1 MSARRNDGSDNSCQ
15 KPAPAASP
23 STRSRQARARVLAT
37 SPPTVASRPRR
48 PAGVTAALLT
58 AGALDATLPRTA
70 PSPATL
76 RHMAD
81 THEVTNQVPPLVE
94 YDVFGADDAL
104 VEGVQRHDADWAVED
119 LTALGRRAGTAE
131 AQEWGRLANDYP
143 PKLRT
148 LDRSGHRIDEV
159 EFHPSWHSLMDV
171 AIGAGLHA
179 SPWVDPRPGAHVARA
194 AGFSVWSQVEGG
206 HGCPVSMTH
215 AAVPA
220 LRADR
225 TLYDEWV
232 PRLTSYSYDFG
243 LRAPQEKAGCLAG
256 MGMTEKQ
263 GGSDVRTNSTRAV
276 AQPDGTYLLTGH
288 KWFTSAPMCDVF
300 LVLAQA
306 AEGLTC
312 FVVPRVLPDG
322 ARNTF
327 RIQRL
332 KDKLGN
338 RSNASSEPEF
348 DNTVAWRLGD
358 EGRGVRTIIEMVMMT
373 RLDCVIGS
381 TSLMRARVAQA
392 THHARHRQAVGSYLV
407 YKPLMRNVLADL
419 AVESE
424 AATVLMGRLAAATD
438 AAFAGD
444 AGEAAFRRIG
454 LAVGKYWICKRGPA
468 VAAEALECLGGN
480 GYVEDFPMARLYRE
494 APLNSIWEGSGN
506 VNALDVLR
514 ALARE
519 PQALE
524 AFFAE
529 VSAAEGADP
538 HLDAAVAAI
547 KADLS
552 DGGDIELRARRLV
565 ERMALVLQGSLVV
578 RHSPPAVADAFCA
591 SRLGG
596 DWGHAFGTLPPTVDT
611 GAIIDRATA
620 KVA

>member
-1 MSARRNDGSDNSCQ
+1 MRD
-15 KPAPAASP
+15 
-23 STRSRQARARVLAT
+23 TWL
-37 SPPTVASRPRR
+37 
-48 PAGVTAALLT
+48 
-58 AGALDATLPRTA
+58 
-70 PSPATL
+70 
-76 RHMAD
+76 MAD
-81 THEVTNQVPPLVE
+81 THEVTNQVPPLTG
-94 YDVFGADDAL
+94 YDVFSADAAL
-104 VEGVQRHDADWAVED
+104 VEGVQRHDAAWALDD
-119 LTALGRRAGTAE
+119 LVALGRRAGTEE
-131 AQEWGRLANDYP
+131 AQEWGRLANVNP
-143 PKLRT
+143 PVLHT
-148 LDRSGHRIDEV
+148 VDRYGRRVDEV
-159 EFHPSWHSLMDV
+159 EFHPSWHDLMTV

-179 SPWVDPRPGAHVARA
+179 APWVDPKPGAHVARA

-220 LRADR
+220 LRADQG
-225 TLYDEWV
+225 LYDEWA
-232 PRLTSYSYDFG
+232 PRLTSYTYDFG
-243 LRAPQEKAGCLAG
+243 LRPPQDKAGCLAG

-263 GGSDVRTNSTRAV
+263 GGSDVRTNTTRAV
-276 AQPDGTYLLTGH
+276 ERADGTYLLTGH

-306 AEGLTC
+306 AGGLTC

-322 ARNTF
+322 TRNTF

-348 DNTVAWRLGD
+348 DETVAWRLGD

-381 TSLMRARVAQA
+381 TSLMRACVAQA
-392 THHARHRQAVGSYLV
+392 THHARHRQAFGDYLV
-407 YKPLMRNVLADL
+407 DKPLMRNVLADL

-424 AATVLMGRLAAATD
+424 AATALMLRLAAATD
-438 AAFAGD
+438 ARGD
-444 AGEAAFRRIG
+444 EEEAAFRRIG
-454 LAVGKYWICKRGPA
+454 LAVGKYWISKRGPN

-480 GYVEDFPMARLYRE
+480 GYVEDFPLARLYRE

-519 PQALE
+519 PHAWE
-524 AFFAE
+524 AFRDELTLAG
-529 VSAAEGADP
+529 GADAR
-538 HLDAAVAAI
+538 LDAAVRSLESDL
-547 KADLS
+547 ADTTE
-552 DGGDIELRARRLV
+552 IETRARRLV
-565 ERMALVLQGSLVV
+565 ERMALTLQGSLLV
-578 RHSPPAVADAFCA
+578 RFAPPAVADAFCA

-596 DWGHAFGTLPPTVDT
+596 DWGAAFGTLPPAVDT
-611 GAIIDRATA
+611 RTIVERSTP